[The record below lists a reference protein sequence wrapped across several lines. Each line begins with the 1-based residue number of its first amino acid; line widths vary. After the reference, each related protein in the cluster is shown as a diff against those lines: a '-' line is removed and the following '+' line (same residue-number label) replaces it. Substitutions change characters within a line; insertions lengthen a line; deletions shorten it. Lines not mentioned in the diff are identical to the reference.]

1 MREAML
7 VKLSALAAM
16 DRSVVLLTG
25 DLGFGVFDKFEVKFP
40 GQYFNAGI
48 GEQNMIG
55 MAAGLALDGKKI
67 FVYSIG
73 NFPTLRC
80 LEQIRNDLCYHELN
94 VNIIAQGGGFNY
106 GGLGMSHHATEDLSI
121 MRALPGITI
130 VAPSNKSDAAE
141 AVDQLYRNSGTS
153 YLRLEK
159 SQCQSRPG
167 ESFVLGKAK
176 CIREGDDITF
186 IAIGGIVSEA
196 CSAALKLNEIGINCR
211 VIDMHTLK
219 PLDEEII
226 VKAANETGKIITIEE
241 NTVTGGLFGA
251 VAEVA
256 ANRHLD
262 VTISAIGMKD
272 CYSSIVGEQN
282 YLRKYYE
289 MNDEAIFE
297 CTQQL
302 LGRIKN

>member
-1 MREAML
+1 MRDAMIA
-7 VKLSALAAM
+7 KLSELAAI
-16 DRSVVLLTG
+16 DKSVILLTG
-25 DLGFGVFDKFEVKFP
+25 DLGFGVFEKFEAQFP

-48 GEQNMIG
+48 GEQNMMG

-121 MRALPGITI
+121 MRALPGVTV
-130 VAPSNKSDAAE
+130 VAPSNKCDAAQ
-141 AVDQLYRNSGTS
+141 AVEQLYHASGVG

-159 SQCQSRPG
+159 SQL
-167 ESFVLGKAK
+167 ESWNNEAFELGKGN
-176 CIREGDDITF
+176 CIKEGSDMTL

-196 CSAALKLNEIGINCR
+196 YAAASRLNNIGVDCR
-211 VIDMHTLK
+211 VLDLHTLK

-226 VKAANETGKIITIEE
+226 IKAATETGKIITVEE
-241 NTVTGGLFGA
+241 NTLNGGLFGA
-251 VAEVA
+251 IAEVA
-256 ANRHLD
+256 ATRRLD
-262 VTISAIGMKD
+262 VTISRIGMND

-282 YLRKYYE
+282 YLRKIYE
-289 MNDEAIFE
+289 MDSEAIFI
-297 CTQQL
+297 CAQKL
-302 LGRIKN
+302 LGLIKS